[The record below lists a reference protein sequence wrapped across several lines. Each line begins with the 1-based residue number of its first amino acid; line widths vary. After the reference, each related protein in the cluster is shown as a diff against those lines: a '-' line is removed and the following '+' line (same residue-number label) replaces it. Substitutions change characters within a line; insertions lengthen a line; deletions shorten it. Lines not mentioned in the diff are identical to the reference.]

1 MLDIISSLRTLS
13 MLVPP
18 SVPVTI
24 PTPPQLAAL
33 APLEKEFNS
42 HFALS
47 EVAQALNAD
56 SSIVLDLLPTAVNEL
71 ESTRADLMNIAVNLG
86 SQAFAVAPRLLH
98 PDPAV
103 SSAARI
109 QLIGLSE
116 LFMEQAMIRLEEAE
130 MALEPAT
137 ATLASVAANATGAA
151 TAAVPQH
158 GGADSSFPTA
168 PGDSAQQEP
177 EIVQASLSTSTSDA
191 SLDERERGQRA
202 LSTAK
207 QMLGTPYVWG
217 GTSPAGFDCSGLTQ
231 YAWREAGVELPR
243 LAEQQTVGRPVSRDE
258 LIEGDLIVWNGH
270 VAMYAGDG
278 MLIEAGD
285 PVSMSPLR
293 ETNLDMAFLGY
304 YRPS

>member
-1 MLDIISSLRTLS
+1 MLDIISSLKTLS

-18 SVPVTI
+18 SIPVAI
-24 PTPPQLAAL
+24 PTPPQLTAL
-33 APLEKEFNS
+33 APLESEFNS
-42 HFALS
+42 HFALR
-47 EVAQALNAD
+47 EIAQSLDVDATT
-56 SSIVLDLLPTAVNEL
+56 VLDLLPTAVGVLETTRSEL
-71 ESTRADLMNIAVNLG
+71 TSIAINLG
-86 SQAFAVAPRLLH
+86 TQALSAAPRLLH

-103 SSAARI
+103 SGAARAE
-109 QLIGLSE
+109 LLS
-116 LFMEQAMIRLEEAE
+116 LSDMFMELAMIRLEEAE
-130 MALEPAT
+130 AALAPAT
-137 ATLASVAANATGAA
+137 ATLASVAANVTGATSPA
-151 TAAVPQH
+151 ALSHGAADTASA
-158 GGADSSFPTA
+158 SSA
-168 PGDSAQQEP
+168 NSDGHEP
-177 EIVQASLSTSTSDA
+177 EMMHASLSTSASDA

-202 LSTAK
+202 LNTAK

-217 GTSPAGFDCSGLTQ
+217 GTTPAGFDCSGLTQ